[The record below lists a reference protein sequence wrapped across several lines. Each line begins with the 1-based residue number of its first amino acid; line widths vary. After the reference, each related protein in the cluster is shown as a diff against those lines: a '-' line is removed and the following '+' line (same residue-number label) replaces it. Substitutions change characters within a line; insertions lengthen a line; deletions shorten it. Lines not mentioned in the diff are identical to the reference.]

1 MTLNKALKNKRPES
15 EYDIYLQLKFVYEY
29 SYMFKVEYDFKF
41 LHFMDNVDAMPN
53 DDKLTLAIEYQN
65 ALRTLL
71 GMIPFKAGLSGI
83 LIIMKGYVR
92 TKTSI
97 QAVMMKVRMNT
108 ALMNMNKSFI
118 IKNQ

>member
-1 MTLNKALKNKRPES
+1 MTS
-15 EYDIYLQLKFVYEY
+15 TFLQLKFVYEY

-71 GMIPFKAGLSGI
+71 GMIPFKSGFEWHTHYYER
-83 LIIMKGYVR
+83 LCPDENHYP
-92 TKTSI
+92 S
-97 QAVMMKVRMNT
+97 
-108 ALMNMNKSFI
+108 SDDESEDEYSPDEYE
-118 IKNQ
+118 